1 MGIHSSLTQSVRY
14 LNSVGEKRAKAFS
27 DIGINSIYDLLYYFP
42 SRYLDRSTLIDSN
55 KVFKYINNG
64 YDGEVTI
71 IGKVTDKEVV
81 RYHRKQFFKVS
92 FVDNEGTFD
101 CVWFQGIK
109 YFKNKFNPGEFYAV
123 SAKPSITRYG
133 SLQFSHPDFDRIEE
147 DESEQFKNTGK
158 IIPFYRIPK
167 ELKSGKLGDIGLR
180 TILRNAVDDYSQ
192 YLTETLPESVIKKH
206 KLTSIWQA
214 VKNLHQPESQEK
226 LAEARNRFKFEE
238 LFYIECL
245 VALKKEIRGNTIA
258 GHQFKIKGNLVS
270 DFYKSLPF
278 QLTEA
283 QLRVLSEIKKDMALP
298 KPMNRLVQGDVGSG
312 KTIVALISMLI
323 AIESGYQCV
332 IMAPTEI
339 LASQHF
345 KNISNLLKD
354 TEVNVELLL
363 GGPKSKAKQ
372 KTLEEIKKG
381 NIDIAI
387 GTHAILEDTVAFNK
401 LGLVVIDEQHRF
413 GVLQRSKLINKN
425 SSPDV
430 LVMTATPIPR
440 TLSMTMYGDL
450 DLSLIDMMPAN
461 RKPIQT
467 ALRGENKLVEIYKFI
482 TDKIP
487 EGYQSYVVYPLVE
500 ESEKLDLKAAEEQY
514 NELKETY
521 FKNHKVGLLHGRM
534 KWKEKEDV
542 MLRFAAK
549 EFDILISTTVIE
561 VGIDIPDANIILIN
575 DAHRFGLS
583 QLHQLR
589 GRVGRSD
596 KKAYCILVTKEQF
609 ATKSNTMNFNF
620 EYLSRAEIERHKSA
634 IRLNS
639 MVKTSSGFEL
649 SEIDLKLRGPGN
661 IFGTEQS
668 GLPALLYS
676 NLTEDQNIL
685 IDAKQAAFGLVEA
698 DPGLKLPDNK
708 ILKEIIQRHYRDNII
723 LSQIG

>member
-1 MGIHSSLTQSVRY
+1 MGIHSSLTQSVHY

-27 DIGINSIYDLLYYFP
+27 DIGIETIYDLLYYFP
-42 SRYLDRSTLIDSN
+42 TRYLDRSTLIDSN
-55 KVFKYINNG
+55 KVFQYINNG

-71 IGKVTDKEVV
+71 IGKVTAKDHV
-81 RYHRKQFFKVS
+81 RYHKKQFFKVS

-101 CVWFQGIK
+101 CVWFQGVK
-109 YFKNKFNPGEFYAV
+109 YFKNRFNPGEFYAI
-123 SAKPSITRYG
+123 SAKPSITKYG

-147 DESEQFKNTGK
+147 EESEEFKNTGK

-167 ELKSGKLGDIGLR
+167 ELKSGKLGDIGMR
-180 TILRNAVDDYSQ
+180 NILRNAVEEYSQ
-192 YLTETLPESVIKKH
+192 YLTETMPEKVVKEHNLMPIWEAVRNLHLPESH
-206 KLTSIWQA
+206 
-214 VKNLHQPESQEK
+214 EK
-226 LAEARNRFKFEE
+226 LKLARNRFKFEE

-245 VALKKEIRGNTIA
+245 VALKKEIRSNKIS

-270 DFYKSLPF
+270 NFYKSLPF

-283 QLRVLSEIKKDMALP
+283 QLKVLSEIKVDMALP

-312 KTIVALISMLI
+312 KTIVALIAMLI
-323 AIESGYQCV
+323 AIENGYQCA

-345 KNISNLLKD
+345 KNITNMLKE
-354 TEVNVELLL
+354 TGVRTELLL
-363 GGPKSKAKQ
+363 GGPKSKAK
-372 KTLEEIKKG
+372 KKSLEEIGEG
-381 NIDIAI
+381 NVDIVI
-387 GTHAILEDTVAFNK
+387 GTHAVLEDTVSFKN
-401 LGLVVIDEQHRF
+401 LGLAVIDEQHRF

-425 SSPDV
+425 ISPDV

-440 TLSMTMYGDL
+440 TLSMTVYGDL
-450 DLSLIDMMPAN
+450 DLSLIDMLPAN

-467 ALRGENKLVEIYKFI
+467 ALRGENKLPDIYKFI
-482 TDKIP
+482 TDKIA
-487 EGYQSYVVYPLVE
+487 EGYQSYIVYPLVE
-500 ESEKLDLKAAEEQY
+500 ESEKLDLKAAEEQFA
-514 NELKETY
+514 ELKETY
-521 FKNHKVGLLHGRM
+521 FKNYKVGLLHGRM
-534 KWKEKEDV
+534 KWQEKEDA

-609 ATKSNTMNFNF
+609 ATKSNTMNFDF

-639 MVKTSSGFEL
+639 MVKTSSGFDL

-668 GLPALLYS
+668 GLPALMYS

-685 IDAKQAAFGLVEA
+685 VDAKQAAFSLVEA
-698 DPGLKLPDNK
+698 DPSMKLPDNK
-708 ILKEIIQRHYRDNII
+708 ILKEILMRHYRENII

>member
-14 LNSVGEKRAKAFS
+14 LNSVGEKRASAFA
-27 DIGINSIYDLLYYFP
+27 DIGINSIYDLLYYLP

-55 KVFKYINNG
+55 KVFEYINNG

-71 IGKVTDKEVV
+71 IGKVTNKETI
-81 RYHRKQFFKVS
+81 RYAKKQLFKVN

-109 YFKNKFNPGEFYAV
+109 YFKNRFNPGEYYAI
-123 SAKPSITRYG
+123 SAKPTITKYG
-133 SLQFSHPDFDRIEE
+133 HLQFSHPDFDHIED
-147 DESEQFKNTGK
+147 DESEEFKNTGK
-158 IIPFYRIPK
+158 IIPFYHIPK
-167 ELKSGKLGDIGLR
+167 ELKSGKLGEIGLR
-180 TILRNAVDDYSQ
+180 NILRNAVADYLK
-192 YLTETLPESVIKKH
+192 YLTETMPESVVKQN
-206 KLTSIWQA
+206 KLMPIWEA
-214 VKNLHQPESQEK
+214 LKNLHQPESHEK
-226 LAEARNRFKFEE
+226 LAAARNRFKFEE

-245 VALKKEIRGNTIA
+245 VALKKEVRKNTISGKELKIRGN
-258 GHQFKIKGNLVS
+258 LVNN
-270 DFYKSLPF
+270 FYKSLPF

-283 QLRVLSEIKKDMALP
+283 QLKVLSEIKADMALP
-298 KPMNRLVQGDVGSG
+298 KSMNRLVQGDVGSG
-312 KTIVALISMLI
+312 KTIVALIAMLI
-323 AIESGYQCV
+323 AIENGFQTA

-345 KNISNLLKD
+345 KNISSLLKD
-354 TEVNVELLL
+354 TDVKVTLLL
-363 GGPKSKAKQ
+363 GGPKSKSKQ
-372 KTLEEIKKG
+372 KTLEEIENGKF
-381 NIDIAI
+381 DIII
-387 GTHAILEDTVAFNK
+387 GTHAIIQDTVSFKK

-425 SSPDV
+425 NSPDV

-440 TLSMTMYGDL
+440 TLSMTVYGDL

-467 ALRGENKLVEIYKFI
+467 ALRGEKKLADIYQFI
-482 TDKIP
+482 IDKIK

-500 ESEKLDLKAAEEQY
+500 ESEKLDLKAAEEHFL
-514 NELKETY
+514 ELKETY
-521 FKNHKVGLLHGRM
+521 FKDHRVGLLHGRM
-534 KWKEKEDV
+534 KWIEKEEI
-542 MLRFAAK
+542 MLKFAAK

-596 KKAYCILVTKEQF
+596 KKAYCILVTKDQF
-609 ATKSNTMNFNF
+609 AAKSNTMNFDF
-620 EYLSRAEIERHKSA
+620 EYLSRAEIERHKSS

-639 MVKTSSGFEL
+639 MVKYASGFDL

-676 NLTEDQNIL
+676 NLTEDQDIL
-685 IDAKQAAFGLVEA
+685 INAKNTAFNLIES
-698 DPGLKLPDNK
+698 DPYLKQNENK
-708 ILKEIIQRHYRDNII
+708 ILKEILALHYRENII